1 MSVFPSCKHSGRC
14 KDRTVTAFKAPS
26 IPLVIT
32 HFGFYKSNANDYLA
46 DGLVNASKA
55 SSIFGNWSSR
65 QTWRSA
71 TICNNSNVPQA
82 SVSAVASPSREQQAA
97 TALNAQS
104 SADASGPPPPA
115 SDSSALRSNM
125 QSRYEQAY
133 SMSQLYAA
141 ERPPPIPPSE
151 HERRR
156 RVKDIQEVVDA
167 GRRKGLKEEVVR
179 DGLTQMDALLPGVL
193 SLHRMKPS
201 DWATVASDV
210 SSLAERIILL
220 KSLYPAADIFKIVF
234 KKPKLLL
241 LSTTRL
247 EQDAAAIMRLLSSAP
262 NPCAIL
268 ESTPDLV
275 DPLSLSRCLASLAT
289 SFPGQDPVMLLQQHP
304 DILANLGAEAAVELT
319 AEYGELSTKD

>member
-1 MSVFPSCKHSGRC
+1 MSLAQACRGCSKTTSRGTSSSIPIGHFTVDHLCPISNLVRGP
-14 KDRTVTAFKAPS
+14 VTAPNGCFNSAGAPS
-26 IPLVIT
+26 SRRSWRTNIT
-32 HFGFYKSNANDYLA
+32 
-46 DGLVNASKA
+46 
-55 SSIFGNWSSR
+55 
-65 QTWRSA
+65 
-71 TICNNSNVPQA
+71 CNNSA
-82 SVSAVASPSREQQAA
+82 SQNALTTVEISAREQEAA
-97 TALNAQS
+97 RTLEPA
-104 SADASGPPPPA
+104 SADVNAPPPPA
-115 SDSSALRSNM
+115 TDSSALRANM

-167 GRRKGLKEEVVR
+167 GRRKGLQEDVIR
-179 DGLTQMDALLPGVL
+179 SGLTQMDALLPGVL

-210 SSLAERIILL
+210 NGVAEKVILL
-220 KSLYPAADIFKIVF
+220 KSLYPTADIFKIVF

-241 LSTTRL
+241 LTTKRL
-247 EQDAAAIMRLLSSAP
+247 EQDAAQIMRLLSSAP

-275 DPLSLSRCLASLAT
+275 DPLSLSRCLANLAAT
-289 SFPGQDPVMLLQQHP
+289 FPGQDPVGLLQRHP
-304 DILANLGAEAAVELT
+304 DILTNLGSEAAVELT

>member
-1 MSVFPSCKHSGRC
+1 MSLAPSCKQSGPC
-14 KDRTVTAFKAPS
+14 KDRAANAFKAPI
-26 IPLVIT
+26 IPVMIAHSVFKHPSYYPAGGLANFSEACSA
-32 HFGFYKSNANDYLA
+32 FGSQ
-46 DGLVNASKA
+46 
-55 SSIFGNWSSR
+55 SSL
-65 QTWRSA
+65 QPWRIS
-71 TICNNSNVPQA
+71 TTCNNSHAHQI
-82 SVSAVASPSREQQAA
+82 SVRAMASPAREREVA
-97 TALNAQS
+97 TTLDAQS

-167 GRRKGLKEEVVR
+167 GRRKGLKEDVTR
-179 DGLTQMDALLPGVL
+179 NGLTQMDALLPGVL

-210 SSLAERIILL
+210 SSLAEKIILL
-220 KSLYPAADIFKIVF
+220 KSLYPTADIFKIVF

-241 LSTTRL
+241 LSTKRL
-247 EQDAAAIMRLLSSAP
+247 EQDAAVIMRLLSSAP

-289 SFPGQDPVMLLQQHP
+289 SFPGQDPVMMLQQHP

>member
-1 MSVFPSCKHSGRC
+1 MSVVPYCKHSGLC
-14 KDRTVTAFKAPS
+14 KDRAVIAFKAPS
-26 IPLVIT
+26 IYVIINN
-32 HFGFYKSNANDYLA
+32 FGFNGLHSNNDFA
-46 DGLVNASKA
+46 SGFVKTSKA
-55 SSIFGNWSSR
+55 SSTFGNRSSR
-65 QTWRSA
+65 QPWRS
-71 TICNNSNVPQA
+71 TPICNNSNTHHS
-82 SVSAVASPSREQQAA
+82 SVRIVASPALEQPAA
-97 TALNAQS
+97 TTLNAQS
-104 SADASGPPPPA
+104 SAAASAPPPPA

-167 GRRKGLKEEVVR
+167 GRRKGLKEDVVR
-179 DGLTQMDALLPGVL
+179 NGLTQMDALLPGVL

-220 KSLYPAADIFKIVF
+220 KSLYPTADIFKIVF

-241 LSTTRL
+241 LSTSRL

-275 DPLSLSRCLASLAT
+275 DPLSLSRCLASLAI
-289 SFPGQDPVMLLQQHP
+289 SFPSQDPVMMLQQHP